1 MGFKVITIK
10 KRGGGTRKQRVKV
23 LKSGKFKFVKNKST
37 RKAPKRRSSTKRK
50 ATIGTKSRRKAKRKT
65 NKRKTAPKRMAKR
78 SLSSK
83 IPFVNNPTV
92 KKVAMG
98 VGLASIGVGV
108 LGLVAPT
115 IAQNPIV
122 KPALALLGGGIPGVI
137 GQLIIGGGIGGL
149 TSIFGG
155 NGNTATSNNAGGS
168 GFA

>member
-1 MGFKVITIK
+1 MPKFKIITIK
-10 KRGGGTRKQRVKV
+10 KRGGGTRKQRVQV
-23 LKSGKFKFVKNKST
+23 LASGKFKFVKNKTT
-37 RKAPKRRSSTKRK
+37 RKAPKRRSSSKKAPKRK
-50 ATIGTKSRRKAKRKT
+50 ASKRKS
-65 NKRKTAPKRMAKR
+65 NKAPKRKSNVVKR

-108 LGLVAPT
+108 LGLVAPS
-115 IAQNPIV
+115 IASNPIV

-137 GQLIIGGGIGGL
+137 GQLIVGGGIPGITNIL
-149 TSIFGG
+149 GG
-155 NGNTATSNNAGGS
+155 NGAQAQAVNNVGNT